1 MIIKSAISLL
11 LPREKGLLLLAILIQ
26 AFLSLADVLGI
37 ALVGA
42 IGSLGFTYIAGLA
55 LPLWVGKLLQVVGLG
70 DISVQRALFFT
81 SIMAALLFVG
91 KSLLTL
97 VLSRRIFMFL
107 ANRQTRIASE
117 TARKIANAPFIWIK
131 NQNIQNLIYTIT
143 DGSNAIILGVV
154 GNLVTIVSELILLVL
169 ILIVLFSVN
178 FSLALASLLF
188 FGGVAL
194 FISNRLGKFASEQ
207 GKLFSETAMQGRNY
221 ISALLMAYR
230 EIFTLQRQD
239 YFLLNFEKNRKS
251 NSSSSAATYWMQQIP
266 KTLAEITLVVGAGT
280 LVGFQVLQSTAND
293 GIGVLLLFLAAASRL
308 TPSLLKLQ
316 GAFIYT
322 KNYSAAGE
330 ITMRTLEELDGLQ
343 IKTEDFDPDFNF
355 YSGGPVKVQVRD
367 ARFKYPDG
375 LSPAVENISVTIS
388 KGSIVALAG
397 SSGSGKTTLADLI
410 LGIFT
415 LDSGDILINHE
426 SILDWRPKN
435 LGGIGYVPQSP
446 FLLPGTLLENIA
458 LGIPLEN
465 IDLNRIYNVLETCQL
480 NVFVEKLPQGLNTII
495 GELGGRLS
503 GGERQR
509 IAIARALYP
518 NPALLIID
526 EGTSALDAKTEY
538 EITNTLHSLGG
549 NTTVILIAH
558 RLASIK
564 NVDQIYFL
572 SEGRLVAQGTF
583 DELKNTSAEFRNQVE
598 LMQLR

>member
-11 LPREKGLLLLAILIQ
+11 LPREKGLLLLAIVIQ

-42 IGSLGFTYIAGLA
+42 IGSLGFTYVAGLA
-55 LPLWVGKLLQVVGLG
+55 LPSWVSDLLSLVGLG
-70 DISVQRALFFT
+70 DISVQKALVFT
-81 SIMAALLFVG
+81 SIMASVLFLG

-97 VLSRRIFMFL
+97 ILSRRIFLFL

-117 TARKIANAPFIWIK
+117 IARKISHAPFVWVRK
-131 NQNIQNLIYTIT
+131 QNIQNLIYTIT
-143 DGSNAIILGVV
+143 DGTNAIILGVI
-154 GNLVTIVSELILLVL
+154 GNLVTIISELILLGL

-178 FSLALASLLF
+178 FYLALVSLLF

-194 FISNRLGKFASEQ
+194 IMSNRLGNFASEQ
-207 GKLFSETAMQGRNY
+207 GILFSETSMQGRNY

-239 YFLLNFEKNRKS
+239 YFLLNFQKNRKV
-251 NSSSSAATYWMQQIP
+251 NSSSSAAIFWIGQIP

-280 LVGFQVLQSTAND
+280 LVGIQVWQSSAND

-316 GAFIYT
+316 GGFLYT

-330 ITMRTLEELDGLQ
+330 ITIRTLEELVGFQ
-343 IKTEDFDPDFNF
+343 EEIENSEQNFGF
-355 YSGGPVKVQVRD
+355 YSGGPVEVKVEG

-375 LSPAVENISVTIS
+375 LTPAVENISINIS

-410 LGIFT
+410 LGIFA

-435 LGGIGYVPQSP
+435 LGGIGYVPQTP

-458 LGIPLEN
+458 LGIPLER
-465 IDLNRIYNVLETCQL
+465 IDLNRINNVLETCQL
-480 NVFVEKLPQGLNTII
+480 NVLVEKLPQGLNTVV

-518 NPALLIID
+518 NPALLIMD

-538 EITNTLHSLGG
+538 EITKTLHSLSGS
-549 NTTVILIAH
+549 TTVILIAH

-564 NVDQIYFL
+564 NVDKIYFL
-572 SEGRLVAQGTF
+572 SEGKLVAQGTF
-583 DELKNTSAEFRNQVE
+583 DELKNISAEFRNQVE
-598 LMQLR
+598 LMQVQ